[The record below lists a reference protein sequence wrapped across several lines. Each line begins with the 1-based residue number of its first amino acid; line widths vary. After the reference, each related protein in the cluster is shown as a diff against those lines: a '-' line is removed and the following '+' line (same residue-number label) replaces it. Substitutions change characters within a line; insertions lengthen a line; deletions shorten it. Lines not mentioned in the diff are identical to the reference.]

1 MKRVPSPPVTPEVA
15 AKIKRLL
22 AEGLYQHQIASL
34 LGLNQGR
41 VSEVNTGKI
50 HPKVSLSNQT
60 SFNFDQ

>member
-34 LGLNQGR
+34 LGVNQGR
-41 VSEVNTGKI
+41 VSEVNTGKLHSKARPLDQI
-50 HPKVSLSNQT
+50 PFD
-60 SFNFDQ
+60 FN